1 MNVYTGIHSYYCGI
15 DLHAR
20 FMYICILDSEG
31 SVVYHK
37 NRPCTP
43 EAFLEAVA
51 EFRDGLVVGVE
62 CIFCWYW
69 IADLCEQEGIDFIL
83 GHALYM
89 KAIHGVKTKN
99 DRIDSLKI
107 ARLIRGG
114 NFPVAYVYPPQM
126 RATRD
131 LMRRRNHFVR
141 KRAELLGHIQNT
153 TSQYNLPSLGTLSR
167 PHHRRDKDIVGH
179 FPDPVVQL
187 MIQTDLELID
197 HYDPIIKRLDKQIL
211 SLAKGHDPTSLY
223 LLKSIRGVGDVLA
236 LTMLYEI
243 HDIGRFPSR
252 GEFCSYAR
260 LVKGQKSSNGKNY
273 GTTGGRI
280 GNAHLRWAFSEASLL
295 YLRGNTQAEKY
306 YNRLISRHGK
316 GKALTII
323 AKRLG
328 VAVYYMLKRREPFN
342 EHKFL
347 TNSIMNKQKT

>member
-20 FMYICILDSEG
+20 TMYVCVLDKDG
-31 SVVYHK
+31 QKVYHK
-37 NRPCTP
+37 NIPCTP
-43 EAFLEAVA
+43 ERFLEAV
-51 EFRDGLVVGVE
+51 EPFRGDLVVGVE

-69 IADLCEQEGIDFIL
+69 LADLCEEEGIDFIL

-114 NFPVAYVYPPQM
+114 NFPVAYVYPPEM

-141 KRAELLGHIQNT
+141 KRAELLSHIQNT
-153 TSQYNLPSLGTLSR
+153 TMQYNLKPLGTISR
-167 PHHRRDKDIVGH
+167 PHHRRDKNIVGH

-187 MIQTDLELID
+187 IVETDLQLID
-197 HYDPIIKRLDKQIL
+197 HYDPIIKNLDKQIL
-211 SLAKGHDPTSLY
+211 SLAKGHEPKSLG
-223 LLKSIRGVGDVLA
+223 LLHSVPGVGEVLG

-243 HDIGRFPSR
+243 HTIERFPSR

-260 LVKGQKSSNGKNY
+260 LVKGQKQSAGKNY
-273 GTTGGRI
+273 GTSGARI
-280 GNAHLRWAFSEASLL
+280 GNAHLRWAFSETAVLF
-295 YLRGNTQAEKY
+295 LRHTPSAERY

-316 GKALTII
+316 AKALSIV

-328 VAVYYMLKRREPFN
+328 IAVYYMLKRGQPFN
-342 EHKFL
+342 LNQFL
-347 TNSIMNKQKT
+347 NGSMSKEKA

>member
-20 FMYICILDSEG
+20 TMYVCVLDSDG
-31 SVVYHK
+31 KKVYHK
-37 NRPCTP
+37 NIPCRP
-43 EAFLEAVA
+43 ESFLEAI
-51 EFRDGLVVGVE
+51 EPFRADLVVGVE

-69 IADLCEQEGIDFIL
+69 LADLCRAEGIDFVL

-114 NFPVAYVYPPQM
+114 NFPLAYVYPPGM

-141 KRAELLGHIQNT
+141 KRAELLAHIQNT
-153 TSQYNLPSLGTLSR
+153 TMQYNLKPLGTISR
-167 PHHRRDKDIVGH
+167 PHHRRGKDIAGH
-179 FPDPVVQL
+179 FPDPVVRL
-187 MIQTDLELID
+187 IVESDLELID
-197 HYDPIIKRLDKQIL
+197 QYDPMIKTLDRQIL
-211 SLAKGHDPTSLY
+211 TLAKGHRPTDLR
-223 LLKSIRGVGDVLA
+223 LLRSVPGVGEVLA

-243 HDIGRFPSR
+243 HDIARFPSR

-260 LVKGQKSSNGKNY
+260 LVKGQKQSAGKNY
-273 GTTGGRI
+273 GTSGGRI
-280 GNAHLRWAFSEASLL
+280 GNAHLRWAFSEAAVLF
-295 YLRGNTQAEKY
+295 LRHTPAAERY

-316 GKALTII
+316 SKALSIV

-328 VAVYYMLKRREPFN
+328 IAVYYMLRRGQPFN
-342 EHKFL
+342 LNLFL
-347 TNSIMNKQKT
+347 HGSMNKEKA